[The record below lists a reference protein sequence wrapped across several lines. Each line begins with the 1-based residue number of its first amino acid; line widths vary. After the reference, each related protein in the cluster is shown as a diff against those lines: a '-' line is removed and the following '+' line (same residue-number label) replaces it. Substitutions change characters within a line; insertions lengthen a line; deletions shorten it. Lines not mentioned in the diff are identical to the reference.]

1 MPERRFRNRRE
12 TPRLRK
18 ASNLGYS
25 VSAEKMDV
33 ILHSGDAQSLLRHY
47 DFTSAAI
54 YKIGINLRKLGVAE
68 EKVQETERLVYD
80 EILKPLQE
88 DISKEIARLERQYGN
103 PKVVEFTKPFTGT
116 AEIQYPRA
124 KRLLNLLIDLDQLIF
139 RVHQLWHADKI
150 GDAEWLRL
158 TEGFRDRLKESEKRI
173 DRIAR
178 ESVNLARKQQEDAEV
193 EAAIGAMAVSE
204 ASTEAPESAP
214 RATGRRGR
222 KAAEPFA
229 PAPKTKEEDQ
239 GKGLDTGA
247 LKDAEAPAF
256 SPFEA
261 Q

>member
-1 MPERRFRNRRE
+1 MPERRFRNRPE

-33 ILHSGDAQSLLRHY
+33 TLYSGDAQSLLRHY
-47 DFTSAAI
+47 DFASAAI

-80 EILKPLQE
+80 EILKPIQE
-88 DISKEIARLERQYGN
+88 DISKEIARLESQYGN

-193 EAAIGAMAVSE
+193 EAALSAMSA

-214 RATGRRGR
+214 KTAGRRVR
-222 KAAEPFA
+222 KTHEPVA
-229 PAPKTKEEDQ
+229 PVTETKEEDQ
-239 GKGLDTGA
+239 GKGLVTGA
-247 LKDAEAPAF
+247 LENAEAPAF
-256 SPFEA
+256 SPFE
-261 Q
+261 QVQ